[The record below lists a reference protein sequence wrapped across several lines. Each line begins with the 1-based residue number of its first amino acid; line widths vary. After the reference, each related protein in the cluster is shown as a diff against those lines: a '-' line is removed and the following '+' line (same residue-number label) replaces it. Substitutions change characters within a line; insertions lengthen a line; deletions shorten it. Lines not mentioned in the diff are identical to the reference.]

1 MSEQRAGRK
10 GADEKLQRML
20 ALVPWVA
27 ARDGPTLAEVCERF
41 GCTETELVADL
52 DRLFMC
58 GLYPYTPD
66 VLIEVDVA
74 DGRVWIRYADYFS
87 RPLRLTPAEGL
98 ALLAAG
104 KVVQAFPGADPAG
117 PLARGLDKL
126 AAALGVRSDEA
137 IDVALGAV
145 TEEVMQSLRAAVES
159 RHQVE
164 IDYYSF
170 GRDEQTRRIVD
181 PYTVYSASGQWYL
194 SAYCHTADDDRLFR
208 VDRVRAA
215 RVLDTPVDRA
225 HSGGATVYEPRE
237 EDPRVT
243 LELDARARWVAEQYP
258 LEEQTE
264 MPDGQLRV
272 RLAVSERAWLERV
285 LLRLGPDGRGVDAPG
300 DLPRARQAAPRPGIQ
315 RYGAGLKGGRGEPPP
330 PPRPAP

>member
-1 MSEQRAGRK
+1 MTESTSARAGRK

-41 GCTETELVADL
+41 GCTEAELVADL

-104 KVVQAFPGADPAG
+104 KVVQSFPGADPAG

-137 IDVALGAV
+137 IDVALGTV
-145 TEEVMQSLRAAVES
+145 TEEVMTTLRAAVEG
-159 RHQVE
+159 RRQVE

-170 GRDEQTRRIVD
+170 GRDTQTRRVVD
-181 PYTVYSASGQWYL
+181 PYTVFSATGQWYL
-194 SAYCHTADDDRLFR
+194 SAYCHTAEDERLFR

-215 RVLDTPVDRA
+215 QLLDTPVDRA
-225 HSGGATVYEPRE
+225 PSGGAAVYSPRTD
-237 EDPRVT
+237 DPRVT
-243 LELDARARWVAEQYP
+243 LELEPPARWVAEQYP
-258 LEEQTE
+258 LEEQE
-264 MPDGQLRV
+264 DAGDGRLRV
-272 RLAVSERAWLERV
+272 RLAVSERAWLERL
-285 LLRLGPDGRGVDAPG
+285 LLRLGPDGRVVDGPT
-300 DLPRARQAAPRPGIQ
+300 DLADAGRVAASRILR
-315 RYGAGLKGGRGEPPP
+315 RYASG
-330 PPRPAP
+330 